1 LENFRLWEGLLV
13 RSKAS
18 KVTRN
23 PRERVLSCSGIIF
36 LVSLFWFL
44 WYLVSF
50 LLSFGCLTI
59 KIDDTDLA
67 NHQNLFLLI
76 EDEDCKEWL
85 RVDRSNFDYAIPA
98 GSYQA
103 RPYDGDQL
111 IKVFNE
117 ALIITEGQN
126 TIFTIG
132 TKNNFT
138 KSTANSAKRY

>member
-1 LENFRLWEGLLV
+1 
-13 RSKAS
+13 
-18 KVTRN
+18 
-23 PRERVLSCSGIIF
+23 
-36 LVSLFWFL
+36 
-44 WYLVSF
+44 LVSF

-67 NHQNLFLLI
+67 NYQNLFLLI
-76 EDEDCKEWL
+76 EDDGCKEWI
-85 RVDRSNFDYAIPA
+85 RVNRSNFDYAIPA

-103 RPYDGDQL
+103 RLYDGDQL
-111 IKVFNE
+111 IKVFDE

-138 KSTANSAKRY
+138 KSIANSAKRY